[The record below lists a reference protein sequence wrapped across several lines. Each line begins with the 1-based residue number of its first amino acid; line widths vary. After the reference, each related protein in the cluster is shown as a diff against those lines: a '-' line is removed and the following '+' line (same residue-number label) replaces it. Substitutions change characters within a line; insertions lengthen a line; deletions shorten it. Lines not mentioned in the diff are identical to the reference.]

1 MSKLVNLSESDLNN
15 RNKGLIDI
23 SKILQMHKVP
33 FMLSDGV
40 LLGAIR
46 DRNFIKWDWDVELS
60 VKVEDIYSKSDDLL
74 ESLKENDF
82 LLTNVTLRWKN
93 YKICANKYGTKYS
106 LIGFF
111 EQGQNRM
118 RSAWVYPSEFF
129 DKLEEHSFLG
139 NKYMIPSPPENYLEY
154 QYGDWKTPVRS
165 TIKRNYL
172 TSKVYR
178 ENRYFMR
185 ALHHLKTK
193 LEKLSI
199 IAKKYLKAKIIVH
212 YKRENNF
219 QLMYQYCLSEKI
231 SIVEIGSSDGREAS
245 IALKKSS
252 NKIKSIHIVEPDIRN
267 LKIARKSISRYD
279 KANKVS
285 YHNKGIGDFC
295 GKGEFYLHNRASNLN
310 ASFNLDDEM
319 QVVEI
324 EYLTLQEFI
333 ESNNIVTPL
342 LIKMDIEGYEIE
354 VLKNAMKY
362 ISSLNSVYILL
373 ELHPNHYSKNRSMHD
388 LLDFLF
394 ENGFK
399 PLMIESAGVRV
410 PKLFKEKD
418 LRVVNFDKNRGLFH
432 CNDKEF
438 IKYVC
443 SRNIHEK
450 IDEYHMTAKIAR
462 SLLIGNINQL

>member
-129 DKLEEHSFLG
+129 DKIEEHSFLG

-185 ALHHLKTK
+185 ALHHLKKK

-212 YKRENNF
+212 YKSLKILKKDVIINNNF
-219 QLMYQYCLSEKI
+219 QKLYKVFCPGPITFILNKKKNSKI
-231 SIVEIGSSDGREAS
+231 SP
-245 IALKKSS
+245 IATAKKNTIAVRFPKHKVAKKLLSM
-252 NKIKSIHIVEPDIRN
+252 
-267 LKIARKSISRYD
+267 LKI
-279 KANKVS
+279 
-285 YHNKGIGDFC
+285 C
-295 GKGEFYLHNRASNLN
+295 
-310 ASFNLDDEM
+310 
-319 QVVEI
+319 
-324 EYLTLQEFI
+324 
-333 ESNNIVTPL
+333 
-342 LIKMDIEGYEIE
+342 
-354 VLKNAMKY
+354 LK
-362 ISSLNSVYILL
+362 
-373 ELHPNHYSKNRSMHD
+373 R
-388 LLDFLF
+388 
-394 ENGFK
+394 
-399 PLMIESAGVRV
+399 
-410 PKLFKEKD
+410 
-418 LRVVNFDKNRGLFH
+418 
-432 CNDKEF
+432 
-438 IKYVC
+438 
-443 SRNIHEK
+443 
-450 IDEYHMTAKIAR
+450 
-462 SLLIGNINQL
+462 